1 MRRKIIAV
9 GVVGCLAALIVAG
22 VSVGQPQGRTGQ
34 RGGQRGM
41 FDPAQMRQMMDQRM
55 KEQLGCTD
63 QEWQVLGPRVTK
75 VMNLTRQTGMGA
87 GMGRMSMGRRGQGG
101 PGGPG
106 GQRGQRGQ
114 DGQGGQDGQQGR
126 RPRGP
131 EGQEET
137 ALSSAADALRT
148 TLENASAAPDDIKAK
163 LTALRTVKEKARQE
177 LATAQKELR
186 EVLSLRQEAQLV
198 LMGMLN

>member
-1 MRRKIIAV
+1 MRRKVIAV
-9 GVVGCLAALIVAG
+9 GVVGCFVALIAAG
-22 VSVGQPQGRTGQ
+22 VSMAQPPQGRNGQ

-41 FDPAQMRQMMDQRM
+41 FDPAQMRQMMEQRM

-87 GMGRMSMGRRGQGG
+87 GMGRMFMGGRRGGQGG
-101 PGGPG
+101 PQGGP
-106 GQRGQRGQ
+106 Q
-114 DGQGGQDGQQGR
+114 DGGPAGR
-126 RPRGP
+126 RGPRGP
-131 EGQEET
+131 LGQEET
-137 ALSSAADALRT
+137 VVSKASDALQT
-148 TLENASAAPDDIKAK
+148 TLENASAAPDEIKAK
-163 LTALRTVKEKARQE
+163 LTALRTAKETARQE

>member
-1 MRRKIIAV
+1 MRRKVIAV
-9 GVVGCLAALIVAG
+9 GVVGCLVALIAAG
-22 VSVGQPQGRTGQ
+22 VSVGQPPQGRAGQ

-41 FDPAQMRQMMDQRM
+41 FDPEQMRQMMDQRM

-87 GMGRMSMGRRGQGG
+87 GMGRMFMGGRRGQAGPGGQQGQGG
-101 PGGPG
+101 PG
-106 GQRGQRGQ
+106 
-114 DGQGGQDGQQGR
+114 GQQGR
-126 RPRGP
+126 RPRDP
-131 EGQEET
+131 FGQQET
-137 ALSSAADALRT
+137 AVGKASDALQT
-148 TLENASAAPDDIKAK
+148 TLENASSSPDEIKTN
-163 LTALRTVKEKARQE
+163 LTALRTAKEKSRQE

-186 EVLSLRQEAQLV
+186 DVLTLRQEAQLV

>member
-1 MRRKIIAV
+1 MRRKVI
-9 GVVGCLAALIVAG
+9 VVGAMGCLVALIAAG
-22 VSVGQPQGRTGQ
+22 VSIAQPPQGG

-41 FDPAQMRQMMDQRM
+41 FDPQQMRQMMEQRM

-63 QEWQVLGPRVTK
+63 QEWQVLGPRLTK
-75 VMNLTRQTGMGA
+75 VMNLSRQTQMGG
-87 GMGRMSMGRRGQGG
+87 GMGRMFMRGRRGQGG
-101 PGGPG
+101 PMGGPPEG
-106 GQRGQRGQ
+106 APQ
-114 DGQGGQDGQQGR
+114 DANQR

-131 EGQEET
+131 FGQEET
-137 ALSSAADALRT
+137 AVSKASDALQT
-148 TLENASAAPDDIKAK
+148 TLENASATPDEIKAK
-163 LTALRTVKEKARQE
+163 LTALRTAKEKARQE

>member
-1 MRRKIIAV
+1 MQRKMIAV
-9 GVVGCLAALIVAG
+9 GVVGCLAALIAAG
-22 VSVGQPQGRTGQ
+22 VSVGQPQGRAGQ

-41 FDPAQMRQMMDQRM
+41 FDPAQMRQMMEQRM

-75 VMNLTRQTGMGA
+75 VMNLTRQTGMGP
-87 GMGRMSMGRRGQGG
+87 GMGRMFMGRRGQGG
-101 PGGPG
+101 PGG
-106 GQRGQRGQ
+106 QR
-114 DGQGGQDGQQGR
+114 GQGGQDGQQGR

-131 EGQEET
+131 FGQEET
-137 ALSSAADALRT
+137 ALSNASDALQT
-148 TLENASAAPDDIKAK
+148 TLENASAAPDEIKAK
-163 LTALRTVKEKARQE
+163 LTALRTAKEKTRQE
-177 LATAQKELR
+177 LAAAQKELR